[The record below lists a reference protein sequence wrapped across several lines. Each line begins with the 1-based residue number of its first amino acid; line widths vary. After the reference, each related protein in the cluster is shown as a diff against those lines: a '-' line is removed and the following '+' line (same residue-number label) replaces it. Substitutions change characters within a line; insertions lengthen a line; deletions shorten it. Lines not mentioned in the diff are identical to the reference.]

1 MLDYSR
7 ASSIPG
13 GVTAT
18 IQTRRDVVTANHSDQ
33 LTESGAKTALFEKKT
48 NLVLYR
54 FFIDPIRMH
63 VFRDECW
70 AVIFLLSSAVT
81 F

>member
-1 MLDYSR
+1 MLGYST

-33 LTESGAKTALFEKKT
+33 LAESGVKTALFEKNK
-48 NLVLYR
+48 LGAL
-54 FFIDPIRMH
+54 
-63 VFRDECW
+63 
-70 AVIFLLSSAVT
+70 
-81 F
+81 